1 MFESTG
7 LVSFNSD
14 LKSLTDGMYMF
25 KGCSYLET
33 FGKKG
38 TPINLEKLDIGT

>member
-1 MFESTG
+1 
-7 LVSFNSD
+7 
-14 LKSLTDGMYMF
+14 MYMF

-33 FGKKG
+33 FGKKE